1 VTRVLLATTNR
12 GKQAELRAAFD
23 ELGWQAVGLDAF
35 PGLAVAEEPA
45 DTLQANARAKALHYA
60 RLTGLAALAD
70 DSGLEVE
77 ALGGAPGVRSARY
90 AGPAADDAANRARL
104 LAALAGRPSPAERR
118 ARFVCALCLVQ
129 DGRPLV
135 EVQGRCSG
143 TIAPA
148 PAGSGGFGYDPLFVP
163 DDPRAG
169 GRSFGELPP
178 ALKQQL
184 SHRGAALAALR
195 SALAA
200 RPAPG
205 PRR

>member
-1 VTRVLLATTNR
+1 MTRVLLATTNR
-12 GKQAELRAAFD
+12 GKQAELSAIFE
-23 ELGWQAVGLDAF
+23 ELGWEAVGLDAF
-35 PGLAVAEEPA
+35 PGLPVAEEPEP
-45 DTLQANARAKALHYA
+45 TLPGNARAKALHYA
-60 RLTGLAALAD
+60 RLTGLVALAD

-90 AGPAADDAANRARL
+90 AGPDADDERNRARL
-104 LAALAGRPSPAERR
+104 LAELADRTAPAERR

-135 EVQGRCSG
+135 EVQGRCTG
-143 TIAPA
+143 TIARA
-148 PAGSGGFGYDPLFVP
+148 ARGSGGFGYDPLFVA

-169 GRSFGELPP
+169 GRTFGELAP
-178 ALKQQL
+178 ALKRQL
-184 SHRGAALAALR
+184 SHRGAALEALR

-200 RPAPG
+200 LPAPG